1 MHLGFGQHRI
11 PGLGSAALQQT
22 PGDSIVNSGPPA
34 SQFASS
40 TEGVLLPS
48 LLEDD
53 LSEQASAVP
62 TDAQRILE
70 LKQIIENVPSQQTI
84 RTLFQKA
91 FHEDREHR
99 VLEFNKLTSYQ
110 DQLIKTKNKEIGQLE
125 LQVSRLKAELARAN
139 EFKEEMEGLRRQP
152 PEYYRPRSSSRLE
165 WRQAGD
171 AEMSGQKRPKLDHS
185 DSCEDDGLRLI
196 PYNTPTKIEG
206 KNLTPRR
213 TPLVLHAID
222 VSSDLKLMIIN
233 PAPDSAPSVLPA
245 SYPSSPAID
254 PDQSKGDFAIEF
266 QAMTSVLQGL
276 RFVPQEHRATIDK
289 RHPREL
295 VAFVLPTSE
304 SRARRLY
311 EVWQHGVLGRWYCLH
326 CVYGS
331 NASIGQVM
339 KNSTDPCVVHGKK
352 NKRIMIKMIGGQRML
367 DLIT

>member
-1 MHLGFGQHRI
+1 MDLGFGQHQI

-22 PGDSIVNSGPPA
+22 PGDLSVNSGPPA

-40 TEGVLLPS
+40 TEEVLLPY

-53 LSEQASAVP
+53 LSQQAIAIP
-62 TDAQRILE
+62 TNVQRILE
-70 LKQIIENVPSQQTI
+70 LKQIIENVPSQQAI
-84 RTLFQKA
+84 KTLFQKA
-91 FHEDREHR
+91 FHKDREQR
-99 VLEFNKLTSYQ
+99 VLEFKKLTSYQ

-125 LQVSRLKAELARAN
+125 LQVSRLKAELARAD
-139 EFKEEMEGLRRQP
+139 ESKEEMEGLRRQQSD
-152 PEYYRPRSSSRLE
+152 YYRPRPSSRLD

-171 AEMSGQKRPKLDHS
+171 AEMFGQKRPKLDHS
-185 DSCEDDGLRLI
+185 DPCEDDGLRLI
-196 PYNTPTKIEG
+196 RYITPTKIEG
-206 KNLTPRR
+206 KTLTPPRI
-213 TPLVLHAID
+213 PLASHAIY
-222 VSSDLKLMIIN
+222 VSSDLKLMILN
-233 PAPDSAPSVLPA
+233 PVPDSAWSILPT

-254 PDQSKGDFAIEF
+254 PDQSKGEFAVEF
-266 QAMTSVLQGL
+266 QAMASVLQGL

-331 NASIGQVM
+331 NASISQVM
-339 KNSTDPCVVHGKK
+339 KNSTDPCLVHGKR
-352 NKRIMIKMIGGQRML
+352 NKRIMTKMIGGQRML
-367 DLIT
+367 DLIV

>member
-70 LKQIIENVPSQQTI
+70 LKQIIENVPSQQRI

-171 AEMSGQKRPKLDHS
+171 AEISGQKRPKLDHS

-196 PYNTPTKIEG
+196 PYNTPTKIE
-206 KNLTPRR
+206 
-213 TPLVLHAID
+213 
-222 VSSDLKLMIIN
+222 
-233 PAPDSAPSVLPA
+233 APDSAPSVLPT

-266 QAMTSVLQGL
+266 QAMASVLQGL